1 MKKLLLILVCFVT
14 IVSLPSSSFT
24 QIIWSKVLGGDGEES
39 GQSVQQTA
47 DGGYIIVGNTASSGA
62 GENDIWLV
70 KTASFGLIQWH
81 NTFGGPNVDFGESV
95 VQTTDGGYIIA
106 GATTSYGEGNW
117 DAWIIKTDA
126 TGKEVWN
133 KTFGD
138 TRKNFINEI
147 QQTTNGGFILVG

>member
-70 KTASFGLIQWH
+70 KTASFGLIQ
-81 NTFGGPNVDFGESV
+81 
-95 VQTTDGGYIIA
+95 
-106 GATTSYGEGNW
+106 
-117 DAWIIKTDA
+117 
-126 TGKEVWN
+126 
-133 KTFGD
+133 
-138 TRKNFINEI
+138 
-147 QQTTNGGFILVG
+147 